1 MRRPLVLGVLAAA
14 LYLPVLA
21 APAVAG
27 PAPVPTSTAEPA
39 VTAAA
44 PQATILARGDLV
56 FLSGD
61 PWRPSSPLEV
71 DVKNVGRTAAKG
83 FFVLRLPPNVR
94 LTTVGDCRTV
104 DGADRTWLCGGVE
117 LAPEGSRKYR
127 LTVTSSAA
135 KPVFGVKAW
144 GSVAG
149 RDAAG
154 VTDQFSDFRI
164 NWPDKTSLR
173 LRATASPVVNGSTTV
188 RVRVTN
194 TGAFAIG
201 GYSLNITT
209 PAGVRVTAPAC
220 SDSGRMDGVGC
231 EILRLRTIA
240 DGATDSFDVRL
251 AVTGGTRT
259 VTLSLAP
266 SNRYT
271 NKDTSVTLRLNGAGG
286 SGAGATTPP
295 PASPTATPTTPSTSP
310 TNAPE
315 LARTGASSSTFGLV
329 GAALLALG
337 VGLVALQRRLF
348 RG

>member
-27 PAPVPTSTAEPA
+27 PTPVPTSAAAPDT
-39 VTAAA
+39 TAAA
-44 PQATILARGDLV
+44 EPTITARGDLV

-61 PWRPSSPLEV
+61 PWHPSSALEV
-71 DVKNVGRTAAKG
+71 DVRNVGQTAAKG
-83 FFVLRLPPNVR
+83 FFVLRLPPNVG
-94 LTTVGDCRTV
+94 LTRVGDCRPV
-104 DGADRTWLCGGVE
+104 DGADKTWLCGGAE
-117 LAPEGSRKYR
+117 LAPGGARTYR
-127 LTVTSSAA
+127 LTVTSSAS
-135 KPVFGVKAW
+135 KPAFGVKAW

-154 VTDQFSDFRI
+154 VTDRFTDFRI
-164 NWPDKTSLR
+164 NWPDRTAVR
-173 LRATASPVVNGSTTV
+173 LRATASPVVDGTTTV

-194 TGAFAIG
+194 TGTFDIG

-220 SDSGRMDGVGC
+220 SDSGRMNGVGC

-240 DGATDSFDVRL
+240 DGATDTFDVRL
-251 AVTGGTRT
+251 AVTEGTKI
-259 VTLSLAP
+259 VKLSLAP
-266 SNRYT
+266 GYRYT
-271 NKDTSVTLRLNGAGG
+271 NKDTAVTLRLSAAGG

-295 PASPTATPTTPSTSP
+295 PASPTATPTTSAPS
-310 TNAPE
+310 APE
-315 LARTGASSSTFGLV
+315 LARTGASGSTYGLV
-329 GAALLALG
+329 GVALLALG
-337 VGLVALQRRLF
+337 CGLVVLQRRLF

>member
-27 PAPVPTSTAEPA
+27 PAPMWTSP
-39 VTAAA
+39 AAA
-44 PQATILARGDLV
+44 GATASAPEPTITARGDFV

-61 PWRPSSPLEV
+61 PWHPSSPLEV
-71 DVKNVGRTAAKG
+71 DVRNVGGTAAKG
-83 FFVLRLPPNVR
+83 FFVLRLPPNVG
-94 LTTVGDCRTV
+94 LTTGGDCRAV
-104 DGADRTWLCGGVE
+104 DGADRTWLCGGAE
-117 LAPEGSRKYR
+117 LAPGGSRKYR
-127 LTVTSSAA
+127 LTVTSSAP
-135 KPVFGVKAW
+135 KPVFGVRAW

-154 VTDQFSDFRI
+154 TTDEFSEFRI
-164 NWPDKTSLR
+164 NWPDRTSLR
-173 LRATASPVVNGSTTV
+173 LRATASPVSNGLTTV

-209 PAGVRVTAPAC
+209 PAGVRTIAPAC

-231 EILRLRTIA
+231 EILRQRTIA

-259 VTLSLAP
+259 VTFSLAP
-266 SNRYT
+266 GNRYT
-271 NKDTSVTLRLNGAGG
+271 NKDTTVTLRLNGAGG
-286 SGAGATTPP
+286 SGPSATTSPV
-295 PASPTATPTTPSTSP
+295 ASPTATPNTPNTSATDAP
-310 TNAPE
+310 TLP
-315 LARTGASSSTFGLV
+315 RTGASGSTYGLV
-329 GAALLALG
+329 GAALLVVG
-337 VGLVALQRRLF
+337 VGLVMLQRRLS